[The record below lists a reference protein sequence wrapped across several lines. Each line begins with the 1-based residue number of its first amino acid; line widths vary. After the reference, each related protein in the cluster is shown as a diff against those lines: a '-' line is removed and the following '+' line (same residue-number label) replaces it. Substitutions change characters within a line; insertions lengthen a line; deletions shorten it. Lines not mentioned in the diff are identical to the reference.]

1 MMLFHG
7 RLGLCR
13 ACRLGDGWVSSL
25 KFWLFLSIRI
35 GSTLIFC
42 MLIDR
47 RPIVALP
54 SQSHLNTLS
63 TLEVGQSIFCEE
75 WRQAASLRSLSY
87 YLIKTRRPEWK
98 FTFRKMDRGWR
109 LIRVA

>member
-1 MMLFHG
+1 MLVDRHPIASFRSQNH
-7 RLGLCR
+7 LTTLC
-13 ACRLGDGWVSSL
+13 
-25 KFWLFLSIRI
+25 
-35 GSTLIFC
+35 
-42 MLIDR
+42 
-47 RPIVALP
+47 
-54 SQSHLNTLS
+54 

>member
-1 MMLFHG
+1 MLVDRHP
-7 RLGLCR
+7 
-13 ACRLGDGWVSSL
+13 VT
-25 KFWLFLSIRI
+25 SI
-35 GSTLIFC
+35 T
-42 MLIDR
+42 
-47 RPIVALP
+47 
-54 SQSHLNTLS
+54 SQSHLATLC